1 MRKRMG
7 LDLFDDLDEF
17 ENVVSAV
24 PGLSLSTGEKT
35 VSALHSG
42 SAIPWGS
49 LHWVDFRLRYQLKP
63 FIHCSTCLLLP

>member
-35 VSALHSG
+35 VSA
-42 SAIPWGS
+42 
-49 LHWVDFRLRYQLKP
+49 
-63 FIHCSTCLLLP
+63 